1 MKGTRESKARGKELR
16 VKDARGF
23 YDSLGDDYDLMVS
36 WESRLAREQ
45 AFFAPLFDVHGVKS
59 VLDAACG
66 TGMHAI
72 AFARQGRQAAGAD
85 ISPAMIDKA
94 TQNAAQAG
102 VPVDFRVAGFGR
114 MAETFGDRFD
124 AVTCLGNSL
133 PHLLE
138 DGALEAALADFAG
151 VLRPG
156 GLLVLQNRNYDRALE
171 KAGPSVH
178 LNARPEADGET
189 LFVRMTEP
197 RGGESI
203 DFSIL
208 TLRKRGGSW
217 TSSLETTPLRAIT
230 RERMQRAVAAAG
242 FGGVEAW
249 GDYSRAAYGAPG
261 TGDLLVIARLGGPA
275 GSS

>member
-1 MKGTRESKARGKELR
+1 

-45 AFFAPLFDVHGVKS
+45 GFFAALFDAHGVDR

-85 ISPAMIDKA
+85 ISPAMIEKA
-94 TQNAAQAG
+94 RQNAAGAG
-102 VPVDFRVAGFGR
+102 VTVDFRVAGFGGL
-114 MAETFGDRFD
+114 AGVFGVPFD

-138 DGALEAALADFAG
+138 DGALESALADFAKVMRPRG
-151 VLRPG
+151 VL
-156 GLLVLQNRNYDRALE
+156 VIQNRNYDRAPQ
-171 KAGPSVH
+171 KAGRSVH

-189 LFVRMTEP
+189 LFVRMSEP
-197 RGGESI
+197 RGGEAI

-208 TLRKRGGSW
+208 TLKKRGGSW
-217 TSSLETTPLRAIT
+217 SSSLETTPLRAIT
-230 RERMQRAVAAAG
+230 RGRLEGALQAAG
-242 FGGVEAW
+242 FGSVEFY
-249 GDYSRAAYGAPG
+249 GDYSRAAFGAPG
-261 TGDLLVIARLGGPA
+261 TGDMVAIAVRGPGA
-275 GSS
+275 GP